1 VLSYILPI
9 KAAVPAD
16 ELTSYLRW
24 LVPRCQVL
32 VVDGSAP
39 NVFAE
44 HHRLWCE
51 IVEHVPVDTDLVTPM
66 GKVGGVL
73 TGLRRAVHP
82 KIVIADDDIRYS
94 SAALHRLERLLDH
107 AEIVRPQNYFV
118 DLPWHCRWDTARTL
132 IARAFGADWPGTL
145 GIDRDAL
152 LAAGGYRGDVMFENL
167 ELARTLEAAGSR
179 HLVADDLFVARLPP
193 TTRQFWSQR
202 VRQAYDEFARP
213 AHAVL
218 SLAIAPILLLGRR
231 KAILAITASSV
242 LVAECGRRRNGGRA
256 VFGPTA
262 SLWAPIWT
270 AERAVTIWLAVLQR
284 LAGGVRYGSQRLPDA
299 ASTRRA
305 LRRRA
310 LAPVQSS
317 EALLQDGGRR
327 VFPSVEQLRA
337 LWRPHAAPLDRT

>member
-16 ELTSYLRW
+16 ELTPYLRW
-24 LVPRCQVL
+24 LAPRCQVL

-51 IVEHVPVDTDLVTPM
+51 LVEHVPVDCDLVTPM

-94 SAALHRLERLLDH
+94 DAALGKLERLLDD
-107 AEIVRPQNYFV
+107 AEVVRPQNYFAE
-118 DLPWHCRWDTARTL
+118 LPWHCRWDTARTL

-145 GIDRDAL
+145 GVDRDAL
-152 LAAGGYRGDVMFENL
+152 LSVGGYRGDVMFENL

-179 HLVADDLFVARLPP
+179 HLVADDLFVERLPP
-193 TTRQFWSQR
+193 TPRQFWSQR
-202 VRQAYDEFARP
+202 IRQAYDEFARP
-213 AHAVL
+213 SHAAL
-218 SLAIAPILLLGRR
+218 SLAIAPALLVGRR
-231 KAILAITASSV
+231 KAMLAIAVASV
-242 LVAECGRRRNGGRA
+242 LVAELGRRRNGGSE
-256 VFGPTA
+256 VFGATA
-262 SLWAPIWT
+262 ALWAPLWT
-270 AERAVTIWLAVLQR
+270 AERAITIWLAVLQR
-284 LAGGVRYGSQRLPDA
+284 LAGGVRYGSQRLPEA

-305 LRRRA
+305 LRQRA
-310 LAPVQSS
+310 LAPVRSS
-317 EALLQDGGRR
+317 SACS
-327 VFPSVEQLRA
+327 PSAPSPSRAREQWPA
-337 LWRPHAAPLDRT
+337 RTV